1 MIICASSFVFVF
13 RSSLCA
19 VSCNCLEIVRIVC
32 KAAVSS
38 ECDYA
43 SLFVRFGFLFFFVFT
58 VSVRENTEITNFG
71 LTKLQETCSA
81 GLGSDCTNGV

>member
-58 VSVRENTEITNFG
+58 VSVRENTENYEFWIDEIARD
-71 LTKLQETCSA
+71 L
-81 GLGSDCTNGV
+81 